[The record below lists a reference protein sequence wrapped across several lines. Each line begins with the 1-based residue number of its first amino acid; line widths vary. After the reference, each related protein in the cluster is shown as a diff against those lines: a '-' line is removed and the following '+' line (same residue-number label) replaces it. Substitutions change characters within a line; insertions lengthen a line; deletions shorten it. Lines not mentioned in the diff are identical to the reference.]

1 MYAETPDSLPP
12 VTLVLGGVRSG
23 KSTYAEQLA
32 MDAETALY
40 IATAEP
46 GDAEMVERI
55 RLHQLRRGPRW
66 TTVEEPLNL
75 LSALSEHA
83 NPDRPIVVDCLTLW
97 LSNLM
102 HSARNV
108 EAETAHLAALLGDLA
123 GPVVLVANEVG
134 LGIVPETP
142 LGRRFRDH
150 AGCLNRTI
158 AEIADR
164 VVLMVAGLPLIIKEQ
179 NKKKDT
185 VS

>member
-1 MYAETPDSLPP
+1 LRAETPVSVPP
-12 VTLVLGGVRSG
+12 VTLVLGGARSG

-32 MDAETALY
+32 MTAGAAIY

-55 RLHQLRRGPRW
+55 RLHQQRRGPRW

-75 LSALSEHA
+75 LAALSEHSER
-83 NPDRPIVVDCLTLW
+83 DRPIVVDCLTLW

-102 HSARNV
+102 LSTRDV
-108 EAETAHLAALLGDLA
+108 EAETANLAALLGDLA

-150 AGCLNRTI
+150 AGCLNRII
-158 AEIADR
+158 ADMADR
-164 VVLMVAGLPLIIKEQ
+164 VVLMVAGLPLIVKEH

>member
-1 MYAETPDSLPP
+1 MPP
-12 VTLVLGGVRSG
+12 VTLVLGGARSG

-32 MDAETALY
+32 MTAETATY

-55 RLHQLRRGPRW
+55 RLHQQRRGPRW

-75 LSALSEHA
+75 LSALSKQDD
-83 NPDRPIVVDCLTLW
+83 PSRPIVVDCLTLW

-102 HSARNV
+102 LSGRDV
-108 EAETAHLAALLGDLA
+108 EAETANLAALLGDLA
-123 GPVVLVANEVG
+123 GPVILVANEVG

-142 LGRRFRDH
+142 LGRRYRDH

-164 VVLMVAGLPLIIKEQ
+164 VVFMIAGLPLIVKEQ
-179 NKKKDT
+179 NKNGDAL
-185 VS
+185 S